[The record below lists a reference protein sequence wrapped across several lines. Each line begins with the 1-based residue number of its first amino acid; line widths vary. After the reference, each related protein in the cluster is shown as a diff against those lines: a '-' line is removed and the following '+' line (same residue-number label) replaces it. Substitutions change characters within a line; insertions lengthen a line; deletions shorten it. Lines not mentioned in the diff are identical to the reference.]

1 MAINIIAL
9 LGLGGLS
16 FYLYTENNDLNEQ
29 ITLTTEEKNR
39 RLIEEV
45 NQVFNLPDEEPVVAI
60 VTDPEEFKTQY
71 PTFTDAIEG
80 DYLLFFRK
88 ARLNVLYRQS
98 EQKVVT
104 TANVVV
110 PIAVELVGSQDD
122 MDAAQANLSEFGN
135 QITVTQ
141 TVREGVT
148 QSFVF
153 DVDQDQ
159 SAETTSIADQLGIDV
174 GSTLPTDVTPGA
186 QTEVIILVGPTQA
199 EAAPTTE
206 TSEN

>member
-1 MAINIIAL
+1 MAQRTNTKNILMAINIIAL

-80 DYLLFFRK
+80 DYLLFFK
-88 ARLNVLYRQS
+88 ENGGF
-98 EQKVVT
+98 T
-104 TANVVV
+104 T
-110 PIAVELVGSQDD
+110 IGGGVGVKLDRFHGGSPDKD
-122 MDAAQANLSEFGN
+122 ETMGLSLGKTLR
-135 QITVTQ
+135 I
-141 TVREGVT
+141 EGVRC
-148 QSFVF
+148 
-153 DVDQDQ
+153 D
-159 SAETTSIADQLGIDV
+159 L
-174 GSTLPTDVTPGA
+174 TL
-186 QTEVIILVGPTQA
+186 
-199 EAAPTTE
+199 
-206 TSEN
+206 SWH